1 MIGIILAT
9 YPYPPTSSSSSD
21 PVFHT
26 ADNTRTPDN
35 LHNIWSQ
42 NFQKPPI
49 FIRTK
54 ISEFG
59 HFCQKSPPTGLT
71 SQPVGPN
78 LSEHRSNKALPLMS
92 MHLPLH
98 GDPQLPQL
106 VKKKFARPRG
116 LVRKWTW
123 PPCAGEPLSEPGSEL
138 HQPNWLF
145 CPSDPRPLGPKCPKF
160 VRFCLKNLWEL

>member
-106 VKKKFARPRG
+106 VKKKSRSSKG
-116 LVRKWTW
+116 
-123 PPCAGEPLSEPGSEL
+123 PC
-138 HQPNWLF
+138 PNMDLTSMRW
-145 CPSDPRPLGPKCPKF
+145 RTF
-160 VRFCLKNLWEL
+160 VRTWIWIASTQLAILSVRPPT